1 MSIPKRVYLFF
12 PLACC
17 LSAFSQTPTA
27 PVEVAKVESR
37 SSARTV
43 PLTAELTPF
52 LQTDIEARSP
62 GYVEKVLVDRGSLVH
77 RGNCWFSS
85 LRRRSTRKLPP
96 RKQPSIKQKPRS
108 HRRKLKPLLQK
119 ARRQSCK
126 RRLRPP
132 VPLRVTNCCRLKS
145 SGMRCRR

>member
-1 MSIPKRVYLFF
+1 M
-12 PLACC
+12 
-17 LSAFSQTPTA
+17 
-27 PVEVAKVESR
+27 ESR

-43 PLTAELTPF
+43 LLTAELAPF

-62 GYVEKVLVDRGSLVH
+62 GYVEKVLVDRGTLVH
-77 RGNCWFSS
+77 RAKCWFSFPY
-85 LRRRSTRKLPP
+85 RRLTRKLLP
-96 RKQPSIKQKPRS
+96 RKQTSIKQKPRS

-132 VPLRVTNCCRLKS
+132 VRLLVTNCWRLKS
-145 SGMRCRR
+145 NGCGAGVS